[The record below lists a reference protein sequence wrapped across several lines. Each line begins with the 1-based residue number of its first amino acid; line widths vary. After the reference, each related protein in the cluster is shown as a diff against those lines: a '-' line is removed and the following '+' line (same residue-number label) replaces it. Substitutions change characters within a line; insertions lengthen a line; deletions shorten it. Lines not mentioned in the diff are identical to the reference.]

1 MQEKYEIKQVHHNRC
16 VVIPA
21 EHLALAGIDKGSYV
35 TVKVDGD
42 TIRIQRMRPCQHPNE
57 PVARCCEKY

>member
-1 MQEKYEIKQVHHNRC
+1 MQQQYEIKQVHHNRC

-21 EHLALAGIDKGSYV
+21 EHLALAGINKGSYV

-42 TIRIQRMRPCQHPNE
+42 EIRLQKVTLCQRPNGPE
-57 PVARCCEKY
+57 AGCYEKH